1 MSSSTARFEIKAE
14 TSGSLVAEVDIV
26 MIGTPA
32 ASGGLDLHQSEAS
45 FGPPGAPSQYQ
56 GQIVGLDGSRIVL
69 ALADST
75 GGQLDLRVDIVE
87 SGSQVR
93 GELTSI
99 SGVAGGSLRDR
110 D

>member
-1 MSSSTARFEIKAE
+1 
-14 TSGSLVAEVDIV
+14 
-26 MIGTPA
+26 
-32 ASGGLDLHQSEAS
+32 
-45 FGPPGAPSQYQ
+45 
-56 GQIVGLDGSRIVL
+56 
-69 ALADST
+69 
-75 GGQLDLRVDIVE
+75 VDIVE